1 MAGNAGCPD
10 DPAGGE
16 GWHADEP
23 LERAEAFQA
32 ASQVAEVVGMRRGL
46 RARGEARAVWLRL
59 PAHVWDILAS
69 ACKEGRTSLGG
80 LIAGLILHAL
90 GELEDEAQE
99 DLEEEPPAPR
109 RQDPRLSPEE
119 EALELARLR
128 EEVFWARV
136 AQEPAHGVRLTRDHK
151 GRLRPAPEVERLG

>member
-1 MAGNAGCPD
+1 
-10 DPAGGE
+10 
-16 GWHADEP
+16 
-23 LERAEAFQA
+23 
-32 ASQVAEVVGMRRGL
+32 MRL

-99 DLEEEPPAPR
+99 DPEEEPPARRPVET
-109 RQDPRLSPEE
+109 RQDPRLTPEQ
-119 EALELARLR
+119 EAVELGRLR
-128 EEVFWARV
+128 EEALWVHTV
-136 AQEPAHGVRLTRDHK
+136 QEPPFGVRLVRDLK
-151 GRLRPAPEVERLG
+151 GRRRPAPGAQKLG